1 MLVTRL
7 NNGVTDI
14 TVYSYGK
21 SMYGG
26 WYADFYYTY
35 DGERHIDGIRRE
47 KLSDLCSE
55 LHVSRTALQR
65 DVTRFD
71 NI

>member
-7 NNGVTDI
+7 NNGVIDI
-14 TVYSYGK
+14 TVDSYGK

-26 WYADFYYTY
+26 WYANFHYPYN
-35 DGERHIDGIRRE
+35 GEMHYDGIRRD
-47 KLSDLCSE
+47 KLLDLCAE

-65 DVTRFD
+65 DVTRID
-71 NI
+71 N

>member
-7 NNGVTDI
+7 NNGTIDI
-14 TVYSYGK
+14 TVDSYGK

-26 WYADFYYTY
+26 WYANFHYPYN
-35 DGERHIDGIRRE
+35 GEIHYDGIRRD
-47 KLSDLCSE
+47 KLSDLCTE

-71 NI
+71 N

>member
-7 NNGVTDI
+7 NNGTIDI
-14 TVYSYGK
+14 TVDSYGK

-26 WYADFYYTY
+26 WYANFHYPYNDEVHF
-35 DGERHIDGIRRE
+35 DGIRRD
-47 KLSDLCSE
+47 KLSDLCAE

-65 DVTRFD
+65 DVQRFD
-71 NI
+71 N